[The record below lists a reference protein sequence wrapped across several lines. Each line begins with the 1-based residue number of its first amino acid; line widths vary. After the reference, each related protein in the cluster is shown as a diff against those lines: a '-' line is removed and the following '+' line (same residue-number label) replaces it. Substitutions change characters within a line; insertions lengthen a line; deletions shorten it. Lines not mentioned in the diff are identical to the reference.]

1 MKIAHLEPFCGA
13 AGDMLLGA
21 CVDCGVG
28 VKDLEK
34 ALRGLKL
41 PGWRLEA
48 RPVMK
53 GPIGATKV
61 DVVIGKG
68 KSAVTEFETFEHGH
82 AGGRVRG
89 YAGGR
94 EGGHHHHGHAHGMA
108 LPEILELL
116 KRAKLPATVKEKATT
131 AFLTLGRAEAR
142 VHRKTLKSVHFHEV
156 GAVDS
161 IVDMT
166 GGILALEMLGV
177 ERVTSAP
184 LPVSHGHIHCAHGV
198 LPVPGPATLEIIKG
212 APTAPLDVDGE
223 TLTPTG
229 AALIRTLASS
239 YGPQPAMR
247 VTTIGYGAGDRDFP
261 ERPNVLRLVVG
272 DAAADGDADEVFV
285 VETNLD
291 NVTPEVVGYA
301 LEKCFEAGAV
311 DAFATAIQM
320 KKGRPATLVT
330 ALVPPAA
337 LAAVEDALFRETG
350 TLGVRRHLAA
360 RTKLARDFVA
370 VSTRYGTIR
379 VKTGA
384 RGGKQVTASPEFE
397 DCRRAAEKAGVPLR
411 TVMAEVVRRLM
422 G

>member
-1 MKIAHLEPFCGA
+1 VKIAHIDPFCGA

-21 CVDCGVG
+21 CVDAGVD
-28 VKDLEK
+28 VKELERG
-34 ALRGLKL
+34 LRGLKL

-53 GPIGATKV
+53 GAIGATKV

-68 KSAVTEFETFEHGH
+68 KRAVTEFETFEHRRQDGH
-82 AGGRVRG
+82 GTAGHG
-89 YAGGR
+89 
-94 EGGHHHHGHAHGMA
+94 HGHAHGNGKGHGGMS
-108 LPEILELL
+108 LGEILALL
-116 KRAKLPATVKEKATT
+116 GRAKLPASVKTKATE
-131 AFLTLGRAEAR
+131 AFLVLGKAEAR

-156 GAVDS
+156 GAIDS

-177 ERVTSAP
+177 ERVSSGP
-184 LPVSHGHIHCAHGV
+184 LPVSHGHIHCAHGT
-198 LPVPGPATLEIIKG
+198 LPVPGPATMEILKG
-212 APTAPLDVDGE
+212 APTTPLDVDGE

-239 YGPQPAMR
+239 YGPQPSMKVAA
-247 VTTIGYGAGDRDFP
+247 IGYGAGDRDFH

-272 DAAADGDADEVFV
+272 ETPGDDEADEVFV

-291 NVTPEVVGYA
+291 NVTPEIVAYA

-311 DAFATAIQM
+311 DAFASAIQM

-337 LAAVEDALFRETG
+337 LSAVEDTLFKETG

-360 RTKLARDFVA
+360 RTKLARKSVT
-370 VSTRYGTIR
+370 VKTRYGTIR

-384 RGGKQVTASPEFE
+384 RGGKALAASPEFE
-397 DCRRAAEKAGVPLR
+397 DCRRAAEKARVPLR
-411 TVMAEVVRRLM
+411 TVMAEVLRAFVK

>member
-1 MKIAHLEPFCGA
+1 
-13 AGDMLLGA
+13 
-21 CVDCGVG
+21 
-28 VKDLEK
+28 
-34 ALRGLKL
+34 
-41 PGWRLEA
+41 
-48 RPVMK
+48 
-53 GPIGATKV
+53 
-61 DVVIGKG
+61 
-68 KSAVTEFETFEHGH
+68 
-82 AGGRVRG
+82 
-89 YAGGR
+89 
-94 EGGHHHHGHAHGMA
+94 
-108 LPEILELL
+108 
-116 KRAKLPATVKEKATT
+116 
-131 AFLTLGRAEAR
+131 
-142 VHRKTLKSVHFHEV
+142 
-156 GAVDS
+156 
-161 IVDMT
+161 MT

-177 ERVTSAP
+177 TRVSATP
-184 LPVSHGHIHCAHGV
+184 FPISHGHIHCAHGV

-239 YGPQPAMR
+239 YGPQPSMC
-247 VTTIGYGAGDRDFP
+247 VTAIGYGAGDRDFH

-272 DAAADGDADEVFV
+272 EATPDGESDEVFV

-311 DAFATAIQM
+311 DAFASSIQM

-370 VSTRYGTIR
+370 VKTKYGAIR
-379 VKTGA
+379 VKTGS
-384 RGGKQVTASPEFE
+384 RDGKSLAASPEFE

-411 TVMAEVVRRLM
+411 TVMAEALRVFQKS
-422 G
+422 

>member
-1 MKIAHLEPFCGA
+1 MTIAYIDAFCGA
-13 AGDMLLGA
+13 AGDMLLGG
-21 CVDCGVG
+21 CVDAGLDV
-28 VKDLEK
+28 K
-34 ALRGLKL
+34 ALERELKGLRL
-41 PGWRLEA
+41 PGWRLTSRA
-48 RPVMK
+48 VMK

-68 KSAVTEFETFEHGH
+68 KQATTEFEHGH
-82 AGGRVRG
+82 DH
-89 YAGGR
+89 
-94 EGGHHHHGHAHGMA
+94 GHDHGHEHPHHHGPGMS
-108 LPEILELL
+108 LPSILALL
-116 KRAKLPATVKEKATT
+116 KRAKLPATVRERASE
-131 AFLTLGRAEAR
+131 AFVTLGKAEAR

-156 GAVDS
+156 GAIDS

-177 ERVTSAP
+177 TRVTATP
-184 LPVSHGHIHCAHGV
+184 FPISHGHIHCAHGV

-239 YGPQPAMR
+239 YGPQPSMR
-247 VTTIGYGAGDRDFP
+247 VTAIGYGAGDRDFH
-261 ERPNVLRLVVG
+261 ERPNVLRLVIG
-272 DAAADGDADEVFV
+272 EATPDGDSDEVFV

-311 DAFATAIQM
+311 DAFASSIQM

-350 TLGVRRHLAA
+350 TLGVRRHLAS
-360 RTKLARDFVA
+360 RTKLARDSVA
-370 VSTRYGTIR
+370 VKTKYGAIR
-379 VKTGA
+379 VKTGS
-384 RGGKQVTASPEFE
+384 RGGKTLAASPEFE
-397 DCRRAAEKAGVPLR
+397 DCRRAAEKARVPLR
-411 TVMAEVVRRLM
+411 TVMAEALRVFLKA
-422 G
+422 

>member
-1 MKIAHLEPFCGA
+1 MKLAHLDPFCGA

-21 CVDCGVG
+21 CVDAGVD
-28 VKDLEK
+28 VKELEK

-48 RPVMK
+48 RGVMK
-53 GPIGATKV
+53 GAIGATKV

-68 KSAVTEFETFEHGH
+68 KRAVTEFETFE
-82 AGGRVRG
+82 RS
-89 YAGGR
+89 
-94 EGGHHHHGHAHGMA
+94 GGHDHGHGHAHHDHAPGMS
-108 LPEILELL
+108 LGEILDLL
-116 KRAKLPATVKEKATT
+116 GRAKLPATVKAKATE
-131 AFLTLGRAEAR
+131 AFLVLGKAEAR

-156 GAVDS
+156 GAIDS

-177 ERVTSAP
+177 ERVSSGP
-184 LPVSHGHIHCAHGV
+184 LPVSHGHIHCAHGT
-198 LPVPGPATLEIIKG
+198 LPVPGPATMEILKG

-239 YGPQPAMR
+239 FGPQPSMKVAA
-247 VTTIGYGAGDRDFP
+247 IGYGAGDRDFR

-272 DAAADGDADEVFV
+272 EACADGEADEVFV

-291 NVTPEVVGYA
+291 NVTPEIVGYA

-360 RTKLARDFVA
+360 RTKLARDSVA
-370 VSTRYGTIR
+370 VKTRYGTIR

-384 RGGKQVTASPEFE
+384 RGGKALAASPEFE

-411 TVMAEVVRRLM
+411 TVMAEALRAFVK

>member
-34 ALRGLKL
+34 ALQGLKL
-41 PGWRLEA
+41 PGWRLES
-48 RPVMK
+48 RSVMK

-68 KSAVTEFETFEHGH
+68 KAAVTEFETFEHGH
-82 AGGRVRG
+82 
-89 YAGGR
+89 
-94 EGGHHHHGHAHGMA
+94 GGHHHRHHAPARGHHGHGMA

-116 KRAKLPATVKEKATT
+116 KRAKLPATVKEKATE
-131 AFLTLGRAEAR
+131 AFLTLGKAEAR

-198 LPVPGPATLEIIKG
+198 LPVPGPATLEILKG

-247 VTTIGYGAGDRDFP
+247 VTAIGYGAGDRDFP

-272 DAAADGDADEVFV
+272 DAAADGEADEVYV

-370 VSTRYGTIR
+370 VGTRYGTIR

-411 TVMAEVVRRLM
+411 TVMAEAVRRLK